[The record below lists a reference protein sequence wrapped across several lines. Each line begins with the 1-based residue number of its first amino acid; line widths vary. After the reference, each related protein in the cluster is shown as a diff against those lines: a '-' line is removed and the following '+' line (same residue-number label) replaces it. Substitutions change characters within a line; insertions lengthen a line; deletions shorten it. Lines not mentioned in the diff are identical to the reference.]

1 MTLPTIT
8 ESCLLAQLSKFTQK
22 SQTEFATEV
31 ITELL
36 EKQPHAMEVAI
47 SLLEPC
53 LKPQPE
59 ITEVSLVQAQE
70 IVMQASFTVLG
81 VFLKAMNAQNE
92 ANEMDESCS
101 RRKRKL

>member
-22 SQTEFATEV
+22 SQSEFATEV

-47 SLLEPC
+47 GLLEPF

-59 ITEVSLVQAQE
+59 ITEVSLDQAQE
-70 IVMQASFTVLG
+70 ILMQASFCVLG
-81 VFLKAMNAQNE
+81 VFLKSLEAQAE
-92 ANEMDESCS
+92 ANEMDEHWG
-101 RRKRKL
+101 

>member
-22 SQTEFATEV
+22 PQNEFAAEV
-31 ITELL
+31 IVELL
-36 EKQPHAMEVAI
+36 EKQPYAMEVAVG
-47 SLLEPC
+47 LLEPF

-59 ITEVSLVQAQE
+59 ITEVSLEQAQE

-81 VFLKAMNAQNE
+81 VFLKSLEAQAE
-92 ANEMDESCS
+92 ADEMDEHWG
-101 RRKRKL
+101 